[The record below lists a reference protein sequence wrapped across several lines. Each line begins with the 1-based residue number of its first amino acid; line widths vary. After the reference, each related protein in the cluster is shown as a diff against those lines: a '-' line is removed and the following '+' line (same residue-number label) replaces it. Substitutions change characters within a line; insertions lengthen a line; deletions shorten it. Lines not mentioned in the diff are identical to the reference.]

1 MRARVCIYSI
11 QNAFASQKEAPLA
24 RSSKE
29 RAREKKKRAR
39 AQRQQKA
46 SLVVVLSMFASRA
59 SLFSSMTRRREN
71 QLISFPT
78 RMIDGVRISLSLLR
92 QGGAEE
98 EEDDEGGAMISKAE
112 IEFVNLG
119 GFNET
124 LRDSLDEQ
132 PLVVDDDAALR
143 KRRAQ

>member
-78 RMIDGVRISLSLLR
+78 RMIDGVRVSLSLLR
-92 QGGAEE
+92 QSGAE
-98 EEDDEGGAMISKAE
+98 EEDDEGEAIISKVE
-112 IEFVNLG
+112 IECVNLG

-124 LRDSLDEQ
+124 LRDTLDEQ
-132 PLVVDDDAALR
+132 PLVVDDDAALQ